1 MVPIPISEPL
11 LYLRANAVGDRGQ
24 AKNGGQ
30 RTAVCVT
37 RSAAAAGAGRLS
49 RAGRNSTGLE
59 VVHSS
64 HQWRCALSRRF
75 LAPQWSQT
83 NISFLTG
90 TVDT

>member
-1 MVPIPISEPL
+1 MVPIPISQPL
-11 LYLRANAVGDRGQ
+11 FDLHADTVDGRGQ
-24 AKNGGQ
+24 AQKWGQ

-37 RSAAAAGAGRLS
+37 RSATAAGAGRLS
-49 RAGRNSTGLE
+49 RAGLNSTGLE

>member
-1 MVPIPISEPL
+1 MSQPFLDL
-11 LYLRANAVGDRGQ
+11 LAGTVAGRARGE
-24 AKNGGQ
+24 KWDQ
-30 RTAVCVT
+30 RTAVWVA
-37 RSAAAAGAGRLS
+37 RSATAAGTGRLS
-49 RAGRNSTGLE
+49 RAGLNSTGLE